1 MSSIEREPV
10 TLFGRRGQAA
20 AETARDFL
28 LRNEVPLRW
37 VDLDLDPLAELLSD
51 REIATATQPMALFAD
66 GSRLEAPEKYAEPT
80 PGRLDPARYSDYGAA
95 AVWRTELA
103 TRAGLP
109 TRPRHDDYDV
119 IVLGAG
125 PAGLTAAVY
134 GASEGQ
140 RTLIVEFHAPG
151 GQAGTSSRI
160 ENYPGFPDGVSG
172 AELADSA
179 YRQAQRLG
187 AEFLIG
193 VLVVR
198 ARPHADR
205 SVEVEFSSG
214 STIRA
219 RSGVMATGVAYRR
232 LDIRDIEEL
241 IGRGVRYGSPSGE
254 AVGYEGRS
262 VAVVGGANSAGQ
274 AALHLANHAAQV
286 TMLVRGDS
294 LERGMSRYLV
304 ARIEQHDR
312 IIVRTRTEVVGVD
325 GRERLEGVA
334 IKGPEGEQ
342 ALPTDALFVL
352 IGAEPL
358 TAGVQDW
365 LRCDDRGYL
374 MTGPDLLESSDRS
387 WWPLERDPLF
397 LESSQPGLFI
407 AGDVRHG
414 SIKRAPLRSARVRW
428 PRPWSTPTSLHWTAT
443 PGPSERDQ
451 FQSYGRR
458 GKAFDL
464 VVQRQERLGSGPGM
478 QARFARSVRGR
489 VRQRCAAAGW
499 RLSIAAS

>member
-1 MSSIEREPV
+1 MSSIRRDPV

-28 LRNEVPLRW
+28 ERNQVPLRW
-37 VDLDLDPLAELLSD
+37 VDRDLDPLAAFLSD
-51 REIATATQPMALFAD
+51 RELEAVRQPMALFAD
-66 GSRLEAPEKYAEPT
+66 GSQLEAPENYAEPM
-80 PGRLDPARYSDYGAA
+80 PGRPDAARSSDHLAS
-95 AVWRTELA
+95 VMWRTELA

-109 TRPRHDDYDV
+109 THPAHDDYDLV
-119 IVLGAG
+119 VLGAG

-134 GASEGQ
+134 AASEGQ

-193 VLVVR
+193 VLVVH
-198 ARPHADR
+198 ARPQPDR
-205 SVEVEFSSG
+205 SIEVEFSSG

-219 RSGVMATGVAYRR
+219 RSGLIATGVAYRR
-232 LDIRDIEEL
+232 LDIPGIEEL

-254 AVGYEGRS
+254 AAGYEGRR

-274 AALHLANHAAQV
+274 AALHLADYAAQV

-294 LERGMSRYLV
+294 LDRAMSRYLV
-304 ARIEQHDR
+304 DRIERHDR
-312 IIVRTRTEVVGVD
+312 ITARTATKVVGCD
-325 GRERLEGVA
+325 GRDRLETVA
-334 IKGPEGEQ
+334 IAAPEGEQ
-342 ALPTDALFVL
+342 TLATDALFVL

-358 TAGVQDW
+358 TAGVADW
-365 LRCDDRGYL
+365 LRCDARGYF
-374 MTGPDLLESSDRS
+374 MTGPDVLQGSDRS

-397 LESSQPGLFI
+397 LESSQPGLFV

-414 SIKRAPLRSARVRW
+414 SIKRVASAVGEG
-428 PRPWSTPTSLHWTAT
+428 A
-443 PGPSERDQ
+443 
-451 FQSYGRR
+451 
-458 GKAFDL
+458 
-464 VVQRQERLGSGPGM
+464 M
-478 QARFARSVRGR
+478 
-489 VRQRCAAAGW
+489 
-499 RLSIAAS
+499 AASFVHAYLAARDGDTGSV